1 MGRDTRRGWGPGPD
15 RGQCGLRR
23 AAARLAGAGASPP
36 AAYRASRECRRVGG
50 HHHRACRPNH
60 REGGMTLLQAIPTT
74 TATPVPLPTLLLSA
88 MVWVPALAALALLFF
103 PARTELHRQ
112 RIRSFAIAATALE
125 LAFAVVMWYGFRD
138 QSGAYAYEETRQ
150 WLPAIGSSY
159 HLGVDGISMPLLLL
173 SAFLFLFAV
182 LSSSRVREQSKEYLI
197 LLLVLE
203 TGVVGVFASLDYVL
217 FFLFWQMQAV
227 PMFLL
232 IARFGGPRRLQ
243 AAWKFLA
250 VDVAG
255 SALLLLAILILYFK
269 APVRTF
275 DIVTLH
281 DVVLPTA
288 IATLIAWLFFIAFAV
303 KLPVFPFHSWFIDAQ
318 AEASAPVALILGGV
332 LVKLGGYGIIRVDVG
347 EFPSTFH
354 TFAGAVVVIAVVT
367 VLWSAIAVLAQDDLR
382 RLVGY
387 VVMSHMG
394 LVLLAAAAAAPV
406 AINGAVLLMVADGL
420 TAALLVLMAA
430 AIAERAGTS
439 SIRAMGG
446 MAAHMGRGAV
456 FWILAALAAIGFP
469 GLASFLGQ
477 FMIVVGAYPS
487 QRIATWSGVFGILVL
502 AWAMVLTIQRIF
514 FGPTPERLG
523 RLRDLGTLELFNAAA
538 LATLLV
544 LLGLLPAI
552 LTDSINFSVL
562 TLLSR
567 ATG

>member
-1 MGRDTRRGWGPGPD
+1 MF
-15 RGQCGLRR
+15 
-23 AAARLAGAGASPP
+23 
-36 AAYRASRECRRVGG
+36 
-50 HHHRACRPNH
+50 
-60 REGGMTLLQAIPTT
+60 I
-74 TATPVPLPTLLLSA
+74 
-88 MVWVPALAALALLFF
+88 
-103 PARTELHRQ
+103 
-112 RIRSFAIAATALE
+112 
-125 LAFAVVMWYGFRD
+125 WYGFRD

-150 WLPAIGSSY
+150 WLPALGSSY

-203 TGVVGVFASLDYVL
+203 TGVVGVFASLDYLL

-250 VDVAG
+250 VDIAG

-281 DVVLPTA
+281 DVVLPAA
-288 IATLIAWLFFIAFAV
+288 IATLVAWLFFIAFAV
-303 KLPVFPFHSWFIDAQ
+303 KLPVFPFHTWFIDAQ

-347 EFPSTFH
+347 EFQDAFH
-354 TFAGAVVVIAVVT
+354 KFAGAVVVIAVVT
-367 VLWSAIAVLAQDDLR
+367 VLWSAIALLAQNDVR

-394 LVLLAAAAAAPV
+394 LVLLAAASSAPV
-406 AINGAVLLMVADGL
+406 ALNGAIVLMVADGL
-420 TAALLVLMAA
+420 TAALLVLLGA
-430 AIAERAGTS
+430 AIVERTGTS
-439 SIRAMGG
+439 AIRAMGG
-446 MAAHMGRGAV
+446 MAGQMGKGAV
-456 FWILAALAAIGFP
+456 LWILAALAAIGFP
-469 GLASFLGQ
+469 GLAGFIGQ
-477 FMIVVGAYPS
+477 FMIVVGAYPTH
-487 QRIATWSGVFGILVL
+487 RIATLVVLLGVLLIAG
-502 AWAMVLTIQRIF
+502 AMIVTVQRIF
-514 FGPTPERLG
+514 FGAVPERHG
-523 RLRDLGTLELFNAAA
+523 RFRDLGTLELAN
-538 LATLLV
+538 TIGLLSLILV
-544 LLGLLPAI
+544 LGLLPAV
-552 LTDSINFSVL
+552 LMDSINFSVI

-567 ATG
+567 GGG

>member
-1 MGRDTRRGWGPGPD
+1 
-15 RGQCGLRR
+15 
-23 AAARLAGAGASPP
+23 
-36 AAYRASRECRRVGG
+36 
-50 HHHRACRPNH
+50 
-60 REGGMTLLQAIPTT
+60 MTLLQAIPTT
-74 TATPVPLPTLLLSA
+74 TATSIAPPALLLSA
-88 MVWVPALAALALLFF
+88 IIWVPALAAIGLLFF
-103 PARTELHRQ
+103 PTRTQVHRE
-112 RIRSFAIAATALE
+112 RIRSFTIGAAVLV
-125 LAFAVVMWYGFRD
+125 FGFGVFMWFGFRD
-138 QSGAYAYEETRQ
+138 QSGTYPYEETRG
-150 WLPAIGSSY
+150 WLPGLGSSY
-159 HLGVDGISMPLLLL
+159 HLGVDGVSMPLLLL
-173 SAFLFLFAV
+173 STLLFVVAV
-182 LSSSRVREQSKEYLI
+182 LASSRIREQAKEYFI
-197 LLLVLE
+197 LLLLLE
-203 TGVVGVFASLDYVL
+203 TGVNGVFASLDYLL
-217 FFLFWQMQAV
+217 FFLFWQLQAV

-232 IARFGGPRRLQ
+232 IARFGGPRRLS

-250 VDVAG
+250 VDLAA
-255 SALLLLAILILYFK
+255 SALLLVAILILYFK

-275 DIVTLH
+275 DISTLH
-281 DVVLPTA
+281 DLTLPAAT
-288 IATLIAWLFFIAFAV
+288 ATLISWLFFIAFAV
-303 KLPVFPFHSWFIDAQ
+303 RLPVFPFHTWFIDAQ

-332 LVKLGGYGIIRVDVG
+332 LVKLGGYGIIRVNLG
-347 EFPSTFH
+347 EFQNTFH
-354 TFAGAVVVIAVVT
+354 RISGAIVVIAIVT
-367 VLWSAIAVLAQDDLR
+367 VLWSAIAALAQDDLR

-394 LVLLAAAAAAPV
+394 LVLLAAASAAPV

-487 QRIATWSGVFGILVL
+487 QRIATWIALLGILVL
-502 AWAMVLTIQRIF
+502 AGAMVLTIQRIF